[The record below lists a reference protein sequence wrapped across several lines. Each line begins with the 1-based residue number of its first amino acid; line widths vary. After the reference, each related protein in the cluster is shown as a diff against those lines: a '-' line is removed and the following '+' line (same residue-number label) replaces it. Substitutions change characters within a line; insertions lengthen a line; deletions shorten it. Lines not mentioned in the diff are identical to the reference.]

1 MSYQQIAKLYIRG
14 KRDKRIKDL
23 PPLERQEIE
32 DIIYLVINDPNLQ
45 RCQHEFCNAL
55 ARTIKNE
62 YVDTDVGR
70 QDFRIA
76 VMRAA
81 LAAKENPSSSATI
94 TDPVQRKKWFQT
106 YVFNYLRQIL
116 RENKIP
122 MIRKDIIRRIPIELQ
137 VLNNI
142 LKEIKNSNIEDLENG
157 FKINTNISTIPTQGM
172 NNIQALKD
180 KYLNQ
185 VNVTILGDSIV
196 IERICE
202 PTLVQDHQVSETSIK
217 EHSFDTD
224 DDTKRNIIE
233 AEAGSKRI
241 MEGKSIETCETF
253 QRLRYRIP
261 AQAEPILNI
270 YFEDSRPDTYIERF
284 GNGSPKIA
292 HIAQFMGVSTR
303 EVKKLVFLI
312 RIQMMVLNLGY

>member
-14 KRDKRIKDL
+14 RRDKRIKDL
-23 PPLERQEIE
+23 PPAERQEIE
-32 DIIYLVINDPNLQ
+32 DIINLVIKDPNLQ
-45 RCQHEFCNAL
+45 NCQREFCNAL

-62 YVDTDVGR
+62 YTDLEVGR

-81 LAAKENPSSSATI
+81 LAAKEDPSSSSTI
-94 TDPVQRKKWFQT
+94 TDPIQRKKWFQT
-106 YVFNYLRQIL
+106 YVFNYLKQIL

-122 MIRKDIIRRIPIELQ
+122 MIKKDTVKQIPIETHAFNNIIKE
-137 VLNNI
+137 LNNYI
-142 LKEIKNSNIEDLENG
+142 CEDLNNG
-157 FKINTNISTIPTQGM
+157 FKILTNTANIPSQNM
-172 NNIQALKD
+172 NNILALKD

-185 VNVTILGDSIV
+185 VNITILGDSIM

-202 PTLVQDHQVSETSIK
+202 PTMVQDHQIVTTNIK
-217 EHSFDTD
+217 EHSFDTED
-224 DDTKRNIIE
+224 ATKRNSIE
-233 AEAGSKRI
+233 AEAGKRI

-253 QRLRYRIP
+253 ERLRRRIP
-261 AQAEPILNI
+261 AQAEPVLTIFL
-270 YFEDSRPDTYIERF
+270 EDSRPEKYIEQF

-292 HIAQFMGVSTR
+292 HIAQFLGVSTR

-312 RIQMMVLNLGY
+312 RVQMLVLNLGY